1 MTTTRGQGQ
10 VHVYHGDGKG
20 KTTCGMGLCVRA
32 AGRGKRVLIY
42 QFLKDNSSGEI
53 ASLANIPNITRI
65 PGNDTMK
72 FTFQMTP
79 DELEIEQKRNAFILT
94 KIAAIADQYDLLFL
108 DEAVYAMDL
117 NLLSERQV
125 LTFLN
130 TRADHLE
137 VVLTGRNPS
146 QKLLEAADYVTE
158 MVKRKHPFD
167 QGMESREGIEF

>member
-125 LTFLN
+125 LTFLK
-130 TRADHLE
+130 TRAEHLE

>member
-1 MTTTRGQGQ
+1 MNITHEQGR
-10 VHVYHGDGKG
+10 VHIYHGDGKG

-42 QFLKDNSSGEI
+42 QFLKDNSSGEV
-53 ASLANIPNITRI
+53 ASLRHVPNITRV

-79 DELEIEQKRNAFILT
+79 DELEIERKRIAFVFA
-94 KIAAIADQYDLLFL
+94 KIAAMADHYDLLFL
-108 DEAVYAMDL
+108 DEAVYAIDL
-117 NLLSERQV
+117 QLLSEQQV

-130 TRADHLE
+130 TRPPHLE

-146 QKLLEAADYVTE
+146 GKLLEAADYVTE

-167 QGMESREGIEF
+167 EGLESREGIEF